1 MRHREDVSTDVLQK
15 NNKRAF
21 EESTRAITS
30 LYEGSWHAKQEVV
43 VEDTLS
49 LTMGVSS
56 AMGPLTQGVSD
67 GPFRRFS

>member
-1 MRHREDVSTDVLQK
+1 MSTDVSQK

-21 EESTRAITS
+21 EESMRAITS

-43 VEDTLS
+43 VDDTLS

-56 AMGPLTQGVSD
+56 VMGLPTKGSSD
-67 GPFRRFS
+67 RPFRRFS